1 MNSDMPLVLAGDI
14 GGTNS
19 RFALFP
25 AHGCGRNAPPAALVS
40 LPTGAFPSFEALLC
54 ELSRRL
60 GASVSRAQAA
70 AVAVAGP
77 VERGRFC
84 RPPNIDFTLDLDAL
98 PDGLLPRRAQLL
110 NDFTAQALGCRE
122 EAEADLVTVL
132 PGPFD
137 AGQTQAVIGAG
148 TGLGK
153 GVLLPDGRGGCLVLP
168 SEGGHAAFPFVGR
181 DEADFEAFVLARTR
195 EPYARWETV
204 VSGSGLALT
213 HAFLTGQDLDP
224 SQVSATVGENDP
236 TAAWF
241 ARFYGRACRDWALE
255 TLPLG
260 GLFVC
265 AGVAAKN
272 LWSVRHRAFADE
284 FTRSHTHE
292 QLLKTMGVRLVR
304 NELAGLR
311 GAAGRAVSL
320 AAREEGVA

>member
-1 MNSDMPLVLAGDI
+1 MNSDTPLVLAGDI

-25 AHGCGRNAPPAALVS
+25 AHVWGQDISETAMIS
-40 LPTGAFPSFEALLC
+40 LPTGDFASFADLLA
-54 ELSRRL
+54 ELPRGL
-60 GASVSRAQAA
+60 GASATRVKAA

-77 VERGRFC
+77 VLRGRFC
-84 RPPNIDFTLDLDAL
+84 SPPNISFTLDLDTL
-98 PDGLLPRRAQLL
+98 PPGLLPERSQLL
-110 NDFTAQALGCRE
+110 NDFTAQALGCLE
-122 EAEADLVTVL
+122 EPEAELVTAL
-132 PGPFD
+132 GGPFD
-137 AGQTQAVIGAG
+137 SGQTQAVIGAG

-153 GVLLPDGRGGCLVLP
+153 AVLLPDGCGGRLVLP

-181 DEADFEAFVLARTR
+181 DEADFEAFVLARTG

-204 VSGSGLALT
+204 VSGSGLALA
-213 HAFLTGQDLDP
+213 HAFLTGENLTP
-224 SQVSATVGENDP
+224 AQVSAKVGENDP

-272 LWSVRHRAFADE
+272 LWAVRHRAFADE
-284 FTRSHTHE
+284 FRRSHTHE
-292 QLLKTMGVRLVR
+292 KLLCGMGVRLVR

-311 GAAGRAVSL
+311 GAAGRAQAL
-320 AAREEGVA
+320 ARLT

>member
-1 MNSDMPLVLAGDI
+1 MKSDTPMVLAGDI

-19 RFALFP
+19 RFALF
-25 AHGCGRNAPPAALVS
+25 AADGSNLGELPAALVS
-40 LPTGAFPSFEALLC
+40 LPTGAFVSFEALLA
-54 ELSRRL
+54 ELPRRL
-60 GASVSRAQAA
+60 GAESADLAAA

-77 VERGRFC
+77 VQGERFC
-84 RPPNIDFTLDLDAL
+84 RPPNIAFTLDLDAL
-98 PDGLLPRRAQLL
+98 PPGLLPGRSLLL

-122 EAEADLVTVL
+122 EPEAEMVTVL
-132 PGPFD
+132 AGPFD
-137 AGQTQAVIGAG
+137 PGLTQAVIGAG

-153 GVLLPDGRGGCLVLP
+153 AVLLPDRSGGCLALP

-181 DEADFEAFVLARTR
+181 DEADFEAFVLHRTG

-213 HAFLTGQDLDP
+213 HAFLTGQTLSP
-224 SQVSATVGENDP
+224 AQVSAKVGENDP

-272 LWSVRHRAFADE
+272 LWAVRHEAFAAE
-284 FTRSHTHE
+284 FTRSHTH
-292 QLLKTMGVRLVR
+292 QALLSGLGVRLVR
-304 NELAGLR
+304 NELAGLL
-311 GAAGRAVSL
+311 GAAGRAVAL
-320 AAREEGVA
+320 AAG